1 MGLILHPIISRVRS
15 TVLIR
20 LLLVVCVMLS
30 PLRLIA
36 ASGDSIVTA
45 QRELQ
50 LRECLTYDIVYHWG
64 IIWKRAAVGTL
75 SIERAAD
82 SYRAVMTAST
92 LPFADRLFKVRD
104 TLVAEMRIVDLR
116 PKNFVKI
123 AREGKWH
130 QIDSLTYSYRTDST
144 MGYTVLTRPEKN
156 FREVV
161 PMAVEDDAYDML
173 SIFYRVRQLPFYN
186 MQVGDIFSKPIFS
199 GRNIEQL
206 DIEYMGTDTIEVMD
220 KQCEAYYL
228 RFRFY
233 DRQGKKTSD
242 RISAWLSV
250 DDYIPLQ
257 LEGKLPIGSMK
268 VILVSRE

>member
-36 ASGDSIVTA
+36 DSDDSIATT
-45 QRELQ
+45 QKELQ

-130 QIDSLTYSYRTDST
+130 QIDSLTYSYLNDST

-161 PMAVEDDAYDML
+161 PMVVEDDAYDML